1 MLRLIM
7 IGIDYV
13 EDDNDRIDYVMIV
26 MIVTG
31 SLRVVHTELGRLKQT
46 WMILIE

>member
-1 MLRLIM
+1 MIMLRLIM
-7 IGIDYV
+7 IG
-13 EDDNDRIDYVMIV
+13 IDYVMIV